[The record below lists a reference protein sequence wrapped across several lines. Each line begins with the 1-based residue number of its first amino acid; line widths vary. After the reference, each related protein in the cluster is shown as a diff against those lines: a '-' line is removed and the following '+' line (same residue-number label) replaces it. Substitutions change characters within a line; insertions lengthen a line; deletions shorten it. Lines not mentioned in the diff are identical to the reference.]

1 MNFTLLN
8 TFFLK
13 YIIPEIFFVFF
24 VFFLIIFLLYLG
36 VTKLFKFPLI
46 SKISVYLAVYS
57 FIFLTLLYVNNFNSC
72 EFIFNDTF
80 AISYGIS
87 YLKII
92 VLFFTIFSILIS
104 IEFLRFERI
113 NDFEYTILILFV
125 TLGVLMLISSNDFLI
140 TYLSIELQSLA
151 LYVLVTFKKNTIF
164 STEAGIKYFII
175 GSLASIFLL
184 FGFSLSYSIFGSIN
198 FNELFLLTLC
208 GNLEVFHF
216 YYYLSIFFILAG
228 LFIKLSIAPFHMWS
242 PDVYEGSPSS
252 ITVFMS
258 LVPKIS
264 FLIILFRLLF
274 FTFNFLFNEI
284 FLVIIFSAVFSIFI
298 GSFLSL
304 KQKTFK
310 RLLAY
315 SSITHVGFLLM
326 SLSTG
331 TLQGFQ
337 SFFVYLLVYLVM
349 TLNVWTVFLS
359 LRVKKVNLLNAFLV
373 NLNSLFY
380 TNSFLASI
388 LVLTLLSMAGIPPLA
403 GFWTKYL
410 VFLSLIDSNY
420 FYIAVITV
428 FLSTVSVFYYL
439 KIVKNIFFNKTKVQV
454 NLIAYNQISK
464 LNSIVILLSFL
475 FIIFFFVIFPD
486 TLLVLSNFIVYSF
499 FF

>member
-1 MNFTLLN
+1 
-8 TFFLK
+8 
-13 YIIPEIFFVFF
+13 
-24 VFFLIIFLLYLG
+24 
-36 VTKLFKFPLI
+36 
-46 SKISVYLAVYS
+46 
-57 FIFLTLLYVNNFNSC
+57 
-72 EFIFNDTF
+72 
-80 AISYGIS
+80 
-87 YLKII
+87 
-92 VLFFTIFSILIS
+92 
-104 IEFLRFERI
+104 
-113 NDFEYTILILFV
+113 
-125 TLGVLMLISSNDFLI
+125 
-140 TYLSIELQSLA
+140 
-151 LYVLVTFKKNTIF
+151 
-164 STEAGIKYFII
+164 
-175 GSLASIFLL
+175 
-184 FGFSLSYSIFGSIN
+184 
-198 FNELFLLTLC
+198 
-208 GNLEVFHF
+208 
-216 YYYLSIFFILAG
+216 
-228 LFIKLSIAPFHMWS
+228 MWS